1 MTKNEL
7 VAKLHDIEWED
18 FEVKAAKSEL
28 PKNIWESVSAFSN
41 TSGGWIVLGVKQ
53 SGKTF
58 EIQGVDNIEKLEQD
72 FLGTLRSEKFNQ
84 RLAVTSKQ
92 YDIDGKKLLA
102 FYVPEVDLKPVYYGS
117 PINTFI
123 RMGSGDQRAT
133 EGEIRAMFRDQSFGK
148 KTEETIPDTS
158 IDMLN
163 LNTLKSYRF
172 ALGQT
177 QNLVNLREVDDA
189 EFCEQVNI
197 TRNGLLTYAGLLM
210 FGKAPY
216 VLRYVPTF
224 CVDYIEIPGPT
235 IEQAEVRYTYRIPEQ
250 DNIWDSVQIILRR
263 FRTLVDAPIHIKE
276 DGFATTDES
285 QYNVLREALANM
297 VMHCDHFDSLRS
309 CIRVYTDHIEFM
321 NGGCFP
327 LPVKDIIGKVYS
339 KLRNPTIAKL
349 FRFVGIAENAGY
361 GMNKLATWESLTG
374 TRPSVDSDRTKAIVS
389 FPLKSAIQ
397 RKTEDRD
404 DAKNVSV
411 NVPVNVSVNVP
422 VNLTE
427 TQRQVLGLIKENQH
441 ITHCKIAEQLSITD
455 KTAKR
460 ATMALR
466 QMGVITRE
474 GSDKTGYWVI
484 KG

>member
-1 MTKNEL
+1 MTKDEL
-7 VAKLHDIEWED
+7 VAKLRDIEWED

-28 PKNIWESVSAFSN
+28 PKNVWESVSAFTN

-72 FLGTLRSEKFNQ
+72 FLGTLRGEKFNQ
-84 RLAVTSKQ
+84 RLKATAKR
-92 YDIDGKKLLA
+92 YNIDGKNILA
-102 FYVPEVDLKPVYYGS
+102 FYIPEVDFKPVYYNN

-148 KTEETIPDTS
+148 KTEETIPETS
-158 IDMLN
+158 IEMLN

-172 ALGQT
+172 ALSQT
-177 QNLVNLREVDDA
+177 QNLVGLREVDDA
-189 EFCEQVNI
+189 DFCEQVNI

-224 CVDYIEIPGPT
+224 CVDYIEIPAPT
-235 IEQAEVRYTYRIPEQ
+235 VEQAEVRYTYRIPEQ
-250 DNIWDSVQIILRR
+250 ENIWEAVQIILRR
-263 FRTLVDAPIHIKE
+263 FRTLVDAPIHIKG

-321 NGGCFP
+321 NGGSFP
-327 LPVKDIIGKVYS
+327 LPVKDIIGRIYS

-361 GMNKLATWESLTG
+361 GMKKLLSWERLTG
-374 TRPSVDSDRTKAIVS
+374 TRPTIESERTIAVVS

-397 RKTEDRD
+397 RKNEDGD
-404 DAKNVSV
+404 VGKNVGKDV
-411 NVPVNVSVNVP
+411 GKDVGKNLNERQHRILDLVTNNPTVSM
-422 VNLTE
+422 
-427 TQRQVLGLIKENQH
+427 
-441 ITHCKIAEQLSITD
+441 AEMA
-455 KTAKR
+455 KTI
-460 ATMALR
+460 
-466 QMGVITRE
+466 GVTTRTIE
-474 GSDKTGYWVI
+474 REIPKMEFIIRHVGPKNGGYWEI
-484 KG
+484 IED

>member
-1 MTKNEL
+1 MTKDEL
-7 VAKLHDIEWED
+7 VAKLRDIEWED

-28 PKNIWESVSAFSN
+28 PKNVWESVSAFSN

-72 FLGTLRSEKFNQ
+72 FLGTLRGEKFNQ
-84 RLAVTSKQ
+84 RLKATAKR
-92 YDIDGKKLLA
+92 YNIDGKNILA
-102 FYVPEVDLKPVYYGS
+102 FYVPEVDFKPVYYNN

-148 KTEETIPDTS
+148 KTEETIPETS
-158 IDMLN
+158 IEMLN

-172 ALGQT
+172 ALSQT
-177 QNLVNLREVDDA
+177 QNLVSLREVDDA

-224 CVDYIEIPGPT
+224 CVDYIEIPAPT

-250 DNIWDSVQIILRR
+250 ENIWEAVQIILRR

-321 NGGCFP
+321 NGGSFP
-327 LPVKDIIGKVYS
+327 LPVKDILGRIYS

-361 GMNKLATWESLTG
+361 GMKKLVSWERLTG
-374 TRPSVDSDRTKAIVS
+374 TRPTIESERTIAVVS

-397 RKTEDRD
+397 RKNEDGD
-404 DAKNVSV
+404 VGKNVGKDV
-411 NVPVNVSVNVP
+411 GKDVGKNLNERQHRILDLVTNNPTVSM
-422 VNLTE
+422 
-427 TQRQVLGLIKENQH
+427 
-441 ITHCKIAEQLSITD
+441 AEMA
-455 KTAKR
+455 KTI
-460 ATMALR
+460 
-466 QMGVITRE
+466 GVTTRTIE
-474 GSDKTGYWVI
+474 REIPKMEFIIRHVGPKNGGYWEI
-484 KG
+484 IED

>member
-1 MTKNEL
+1 MTKDEL

-18 FEVKAAKSEL
+18 FEVKTAKSEL
-28 PKNIWESVSAFSN
+28 PKNVWESVSAFSN
-41 TSGGWIVLGVKQ
+41 TSGGWIVLGVRQ
-53 SGKTF
+53 TGKTF

-72 FLGTLRSEKFNQ
+72 FLGTLRGEKFNQ
-84 RLAVTSKQ
+84 RLTVTPKR
-92 YDIDGKKLLA
+92 YNIDGKKLLA
-102 FYVPEVDLKPVYYGS
+102 FYVPEVDLKPVYYNN

-158 IDMLN
+158 IEMLN
-163 LNTLKSYRF
+163 LNTLRSYRF

-177 QNLVNLREVDDA
+177 QNLVNLRETEDA

-235 IEQAEVRYTYRIPEQ
+235 IQQAEVRYTYRIPEQ
-250 DNIWDSVQIILRR
+250 DNIWEAVQIILRR
-263 FRTLVDAPIHIKE
+263 FRTLVDAPIHIKD

-297 VMHCDHFDSLRS
+297 VMHADHFDSLRS

-321 NGGCFP
+321 NGGAFP
-327 LPVKDIIGKVYS
+327 LPVKDILGRIYS

-361 GMNKLATWESLTG
+361 GMNKLASWESLTG
-374 TRPSVDSDRTKAIVS
+374 TRPSIESDRTSAVVS

-397 RKTEDRD
+397 RKSENNEGKNGAKTTPRQDAIISLMINNPEISLDEIAKEIGVGTSTVDREI
-404 DAKNVSV
+404 AKM
-411 NVPVNVSVNVP
+411 
-422 VNLTE
+422 
-427 TQRQVLGLIKENQH
+427 
-441 ITHCKIAEQLSITD
+441 THLVRRI
-455 KTAKR
+455 
-460 ATMALR
+460 
-466 QMGVITRE
+466 
-474 GSDKTGYWVI
+474 GSRNGGYWEI
-484 KG
+484 IEE

>member
-1 MTKNEL
+1 MTKDEL

-18 FEVKAAKSEL
+18 FEVKSAKSEL
-28 PKNIWESVSAFSN
+28 PKNVWESVSAFSN

-53 SGKTF
+53 SGKAF

-72 FLGTLRSEKFNQ
+72 FLGTLRGEKFNQ
-84 RLAVTSKQ
+84 RLKATPKR
-92 YDIDGKKLLA
+92 YTIEGKNILA
-102 FYVPEVDLKPVYYGS
+102 FYIPEVDFKPVYYNN

-148 KTEETIPDTS
+148 KTEETIPETS
-158 IDMLN
+158 IEMLN

-172 ALGQT
+172 ALSQT
-177 QNLVNLREVDDA
+177 QNLVSLREVDDA
-189 EFCEQVNI
+189 NFCEQVNI

-224 CVDYIEIPGPT
+224 CVDYIEIPAPT
-235 IEQAEVRYTYRIPEQ
+235 VEQAEVRYTYRIPEQ
-250 DNIWDSVQIILRR
+250 ENIWEAVQIILRR
-263 FRTLVDAPIHIKE
+263 FRTLVDAPIHIKD

-321 NGGCFP
+321 NGGSFP
-327 LPVKDIIGKVYS
+327 LPVKDIIGRIYS

-361 GMNKLATWESLTG
+361 GMKKLVSWERLTG
-374 TRPSVDSDRTKAIVS
+374 TRPTIESERTIAVVS

-397 RKTEDRD
+397 RKNEDGD
-404 DAKNVSV
+404 VGKNVGK
-411 NVPVNVSVNVP
+411 NVGN
-422 VNLTE
+422 NLTE
-427 TQRQVLGLIKENQH
+427 RQHRILDLVTSNP
-441 ITHCKIAEQLSITD
+441 TVSMAEMA
-455 KTAKR
+455 KTI
-460 ATMALR
+460 
-466 QMGVITRE
+466 GVTTRTIE
-474 GSDKTGYWVI
+474 REIPKMEFIIRHVGPKNGGYWEI
-484 KG
+484 IED

>member
-1 MTKNEL
+1 MTKDEL
-7 VAKLHDIEWED
+7 VAKLRDIEWED

-28 PKNIWESVSAFSN
+28 PKNVWESVSAFTN

-72 FLGTLRSEKFNQ
+72 FLGTLRGEKFNQ
-84 RLAVTSKQ
+84 RLKATAKR
-92 YDIDGKKLLA
+92 YNIDGKNILA
-102 FYVPEVDLKPVYYGS
+102 FYIPEVDFKPVYYNN

-148 KTEETIPDTS
+148 KTEETIPETS
-158 IDMLN
+158 IEMLN

-172 ALGQT
+172 ALSQT
-177 QNLVNLREVDDA
+177 QNLVSLREVDDA
-189 EFCEQVNI
+189 DFCEQVNI

-224 CVDYIEIPGPT
+224 CVDYIEIPAPT
-235 IEQAEVRYTYRIPEQ
+235 VEQAEVRYTYRIPEQ
-250 DNIWDSVQIILRR
+250 ENIWEAVQIILRR
-263 FRTLVDAPIHIKE
+263 FRTLVDAPIHIKG

-321 NGGCFP
+321 NGGSFP
-327 LPVKDIIGKVYS
+327 LPVKDIIGRIYS

-361 GMNKLATWESLTG
+361 GMKKLLSWERLTG
-374 TRPSVDSDRTKAIVS
+374 TRPTIESERTIAVVS

-397 RKTEDRD
+397 RKNEDGD
-404 DAKNVSV
+404 VGKNVGKDV
-411 NVPVNVSVNVP
+411 GKDVGKNLNERQHRILDLVTNNPTVSM
-422 VNLTE
+422 
-427 TQRQVLGLIKENQH
+427 
-441 ITHCKIAEQLSITD
+441 AEMA
-455 KTAKR
+455 KTI
-460 ATMALR
+460 
-466 QMGVITRE
+466 GVTTRTIE
-474 GSDKTGYWVI
+474 REIPKMEFIIRHVGPKNGGYWEI
-484 KG
+484 IED